1 MIRLLGID
9 VDGTLLD
16 SEGRMSEENRDAIHA
31 AVAAGVHVALVT
43 GRSYPFA
50 RPVANSLPS
59 SISLIVSNG
68 AVERGMDGSTFARR
82 LLDRRVARRVLH
94 AMRDYRD
101 ATALVFD
108 RDAERQVVFETMDW
122 EHPGRQK
129 YWSRNNSHIAK
140 SVPLENA
147 LTEDPIQVM
156 FNGAVEAMRPLA
168 ELLRQAR
175 LRPASAGQAR
185 LRPASAGQARLRPA
199 SAGEVLE
206 YSVLMTEYVHRDFT
220 LVDVTSP
227 EATKGHALAWRAE
240 QMGLTRDEVMAIG
253 DNFNDLEMLEFAGT
267 PVVMGNSVEELKRR
281 GWHVTGHQNDAG
293 VAQAIERFI
302 VHSANSRV

>member
-1 MIRLLGID
+1 MIRLIGID

-16 SEGRMSEENRDAIHA
+16 SEGKLPDVNRDAIHA

-50 RPVANSLPS
+50 RPVADALPA

-82 LLDRRVARRVLH
+82 LLDRDVARRVLH

-108 RDAERQVVFETMDW
+108 RDADRQVVFETMDW
-122 EHPGRQK
+122 EHPGRRK
-129 YWSRNNSHIAK
+129 YWSRNNSHIAQ
-140 SVPLENA
+140 SVPLEDA

-156 FNGAVEAMRPLA
+156 FNGSVDLMRPLA
-168 ELLRQAR
+168 ELLRRDAR
-175 LRPASAGQAR
+175 VHAASE
-185 LRPASAGQARLRPA
+185 
-199 SAGEVLE
+199 GEILE

-220 LVDVTSP
+220 LVDVTAP
-227 EATKGHALAWRAE
+227 DATKGHALAWRAE
-240 QMGLTRDEVMAIG
+240 RMGLAREEVMAVG
-253 DNFNDLEMLEFAGT
+253 DNFNDLEMLEYAGT
-267 PVVMGNSVEELKRR
+267 SVVMGNSVEELKGR
-281 GWHVTGHQNDAG
+281 GWHVTGHQNEAG
-293 VAQAIERFI
+293 VAQAIEKFALR
-302 VHSANSRV
+302 SS

>member
-1 MIRLLGID
+1 MIRLIGID

-16 SEGRMSEENRDAIHA
+16 SDGHLPDENREAIHA

-50 RPVANSLPS
+50 RPVAVSLPP

-68 AVERGMDGSTFARR
+68 AVERGMDGSTLARR
-82 LLDRRVARRVLH
+82 LLDRNVARRVLH
-94 AMRDYRD
+94 AMRGYRD

-108 RDAERQVVFETMDW
+108 RDADRQVVFETMDW
-122 EHPGRQK
+122 DHPGRQK
-129 YWSRNNSHIAK
+129 YWSRNNSHIAQ
-140 SVPLENA
+140 SVPLEDA

-156 FNGAVEAMRPLA
+156 FNGAVDLMRPLA
-168 ELLRQAR
+168 DLLRRDAR
-175 LRPASAGQAR
+175 VHVASE
-185 LRPASAGQARLRPA
+185 
-199 SAGEVLE
+199 GEVLE

-227 EATKGHALAWRAE
+227 EATKGHALAWRAG
-240 QMGLTRDEVMAIG
+240 QMGITREEVMAIG

-267 PVVMGNSVEELKRR
+267 PVLMGNAVEGLRHR
-281 GWHVTGHQNDAG
+281 GWQVTGHQNEAG
-293 VAQAIERFI
+293 VAQAIERF
-302 VHSANSRV
+302 ALRT

>member
-1 MIRLLGID
+1 MIRLIGID

-16 SEGRMSEENRDAIHA
+16 SDGHLPDANRDAIHE
-31 AVAAGVHVALVT
+31 AVEAGVHVALVT

-50 RPVANSLPS
+50 RPVANTLPA

-68 AVERGMDGSTFARR
+68 AVERGLDGSTFARR
-82 LLDRRVARRVLH
+82 LLDRQVARRVLH

-129 YWSRNNSHIAK
+129 YWSRNNSHIAQ
-140 SVPLENA
+140 SVPLEDA

-156 FNGAVEAMRPLA
+156 FNGAVDLMRPLA
-168 ELLRQAR
+168 ELLRKD
-175 LRPASAGQAR
+175 ASVHM
-185 LRPASAGQARLRPA
+185 ASE
-199 SAGEVLE
+199 GEVLE

-240 QMGLTRDEVMAIG
+240 QMGLTRDDVMAIG
-253 DNFNDLEMLEFAGT
+253 DNFNDLEMLEYAGT
-267 PVVMGNSVEELKRR
+267 PVVMGNSVDQLKRR
-281 GWHVTGHQNDAG
+281 GWHVTGHQNEAG
-293 VAQAIERFI
+293 VAQAIQRF
-302 VHSANSRV
+302 VTRRADSTP

>member
-1 MIRLLGID
+1 MIRLIGID

-16 SEGRMSEENRDAIHA
+16 SEGRLPDVNRDAIHT
-31 AVAAGVHVALVT
+31 AVARGVHVALVT

-50 RPVANSLPS
+50 RPVANTLPS

-82 LLDRRVARRVLH
+82 LLDRHVARRVLH

-101 ATALVFD
+101 AAALVFD
-108 RDAERQVVFETMDW
+108 RDADRQVVFETMDW

-140 SVPLENA
+140 SVPLEDA

-156 FNGAVEAMRPLA
+156 FNGAVSHMRPLA
-168 ELLRQAR
+168 ELLRREALVR
-175 LRPASAGQAR
+175 AASE
-185 LRPASAGQARLRPA
+185 
-199 SAGEVLE
+199 GEVLE
-206 YSVLMTEYVHRDFT
+206 YSVLMTEYIHRDFT

-227 EATKGHALAWRAE
+227 EATKGHALGWRAK
-240 QMGLTRDEVMAIG
+240 QMGITHEEVMAIV

-267 PVVMGNSVEELKRR
+267 GVVMGNADPRLRERAEFYTT
-281 GWHVTGHQNDAG
+281 VTNDEGG
-293 VAQAIERFI
+293 VAAAIERFI
-302 VHSANSRV
+302 LT